1 MPPTTE
7 APPQLSSRRGRISE
21 CRGTPRLQALPL
33 QMQRNASP
41 FWIILLLICG
51 ECDYRMIRQNGI
63 QRFESCRLSS
73 QLRSR
78 YIGAKSAR
86 ESPHVGRFFGV
97 TESLACPVSPQNL
110 KFLLKVSGQYLENYR
125 FANVCFRSKADMTTV
140 SVFDKKRIIWSQ
152 DAKQFLQR
160 WGPDKFGSRSA
171 RKTLL
176 YRFAIH

>member
-97 TESLACPVSPQNL
+97 TESLVRAISQQNL
-110 KFLLKVSGQYLENYR
+110 KSLVKVSGPYLENSR
-125 FANVCFRSKADMTTV
+125 FAEPGGGDQ
-140 SVFDKKRIIWSQ
+140 FDLK
-152 DAKQFLQR
+152 LC
-160 WGPDKFGSRSA
+160 GGFGSPGDATFR
-171 RKTLL
+171 RCNLV
-176 YRFAIH
+176 RF

>member
-63 QRFESCRLSS
+63 QRFESCRLAPNSA
-73 QLRSR
+73 LVILVPKVREKAR
-78 YIGAKSAR
+78 TLGAFSVL
-86 ESPHVGRFFGV
+86 P
-97 TESLACPVSPQNL
+97 SLWCAL
-110 KFLLKVSGQYLENYR
+110 Y
-125 FANVCFRSKADMTTV
+125 RSK
-140 SVFDKKRIIWSQ
+140 I
-152 DAKQFLQR
+152 
-160 WGPDKFGSRSA
+160 
-171 RKTLL
+171 
-176 YRFAIH
+176 